1 MEMMDLHEEI
11 ENAESV
17 DEVNVL
23 TTKIND
29 LISSETES
37 YNNAIQAFDEGNQ
50 SETVIFSLRELYFKE
65 KYFRRMLQYL
75 NREDRE
81 M

>member
-1 MEMMDLHEEI
+1 M
-11 ENAESV
+11 
-17 DEVNVL
+17 
-23 TTKIND
+23 
-29 LISSETES
+29 ISSETES